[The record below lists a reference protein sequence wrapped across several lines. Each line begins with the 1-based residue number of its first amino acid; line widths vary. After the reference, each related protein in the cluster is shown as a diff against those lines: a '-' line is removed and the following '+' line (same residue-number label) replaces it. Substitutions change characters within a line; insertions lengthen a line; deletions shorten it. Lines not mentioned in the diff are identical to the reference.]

1 MEDPTMKFLSVRDL
15 RGKSAQIWK
24 ELPDER
30 EMVVTSNGRPIAILA
45 AITEANL
52 EESLSAFRTSRAV
65 EAVVSL
71 QRRSVEPTRF
81 RWMKSIPKL
90 NLSVKSVHDG
100 HCH

>member
-1 MEDPTMKFLSVRDL
+1 MKFLSVRDL

-30 EMVVTSNGRPIAILA
+30 EMIVTSNGRPIAILA

-52 EESLSAFRTSRAV
+52 EESLSAFRRARAV

-71 QRRSVEPTRF
+71 QR
-81 RWMKSIPKL
+81 KSAEKGTDKISL
-90 NLSVKSVHDG
+90 NEINSEIRAVREKRA
-100 HCH
+100 

>member
-1 MEDPTMKFLSVRDL
+1 MKFLSVRDL

-30 EMVVTSNGRPIAILA
+30 EMIVTNNGRPVAILA

-52 EESLSAFRTSRAV
+52 EESLSAFRRSRAV

-71 QRRSVEPTRF
+71 QRQSVEKGTD
-81 RWMKSIPKL
+81 KISLAEI
-90 NLSVKSVHDG
+90 NAEIKSVRKKSA
-100 HCH
+100 

>member
-1 MEDPTMKFLSVRDL
+1 MEDTTMKFLSVRDL

-30 EMVVTSNGRPIAILA
+30 EMIVTNNGRPVAILA

-52 EESLSAFRTSRAV
+52 EESLSAFRRSRAV

-71 QRRSVEPTRF
+71 QRQSVEKGTD
-81 RWMKSIPKL
+81 KISLAEI
-90 NLSVKSVHDG
+90 NAEIKSVRKKSA
-100 HCH
+100 